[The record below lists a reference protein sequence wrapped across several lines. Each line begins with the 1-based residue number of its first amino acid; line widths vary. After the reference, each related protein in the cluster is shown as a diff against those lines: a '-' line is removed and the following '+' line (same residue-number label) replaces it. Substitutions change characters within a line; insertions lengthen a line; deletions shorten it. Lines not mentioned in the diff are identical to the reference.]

1 MWMKQCRKRCCTLLK
16 RHTQI
21 KTNRIHS
28 KWMWI
33 IVWCYRASSS
43 RSSFLFSPFLL
54 SFSRALPLPLSF
66 CGITHLWLEV
76 GFLLFINGSVLCF
89 CDKRIDKIRSYKIFP
104 LYATKMR
111 DDGHCILIVCDTHK
125 RMSEEDCFA
134 AAAAEA
140 AAVAIVLVDDDGI
153 NDNQFV
159 SKN

>member
-1 MWMKQCRKRCCTLLK
+1 M
-16 RHTQI
+16 
-21 KTNRIHS
+21 
-28 KWMWI
+28 
-33 IVWCYRASSS
+33 
-43 RSSFLFSPFLL
+43 
-54 SFSRALPLPLSF
+54 
-66 CGITHLWLEV
+66 
-76 GFLLFINGSVLCF
+76 LCF

-111 DDGHCILIVCDTHK
+111 DDGHCILVCDTHK